1 MIVKQESYRSPE
13 YGVYSTASATSVP
26 ISSLSVTSSMSSAI
40 NEKELPSIQN
50 QFNNYDQFYGS
61 ATLPTSAT
69 TSNQTTSYS
78 QYDDP
83 TAAAANGQILP
94 YGNLPSNDASN
105 TGYYGS
111 AQPGAPAYD
120 LQSLQYLNYQNGY
133 RGSNYNHHLMIK
145 AQQLGI
151 GNMAMVPVGMGNPIP
166 RPGNN
171 EGLCAVCGDSAA
183 CQHYG
188 VRTCEGCKGFFKVK
202 ANLWQS

>member
-1 MIVKQESYRSPE
+1 
-13 YGVYSTASATSVP
+13 
-26 ISSLSVTSSMSSAI
+26 MSSAI

-50 QFNNYDQFYGS
+50 QFNNYDQFYGPT
-61 ATLPTSAT
+61 ATLPSAT
-69 TSNQTTSYS
+69 TSNQATSYS

-83 TAAAANGQILP
+83 GAAAAANGQILP
-94 YGNLPSNDASN
+94 YGNLPSNDTGN
-105 TGYYGS
+105 TGYYGT

-133 RGSNYNHHLMIK
+133 RGSNYKHHLMIK

-188 VRTCEGCKGFFKVK
+188 VRTCEGCKGFFKV
-202 ANLWQS
+202 LDYTRLE